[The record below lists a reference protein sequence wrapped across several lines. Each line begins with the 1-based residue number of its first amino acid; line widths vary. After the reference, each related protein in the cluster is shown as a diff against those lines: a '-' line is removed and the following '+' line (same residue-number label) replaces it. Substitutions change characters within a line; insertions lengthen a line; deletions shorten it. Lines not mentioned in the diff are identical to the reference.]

1 MEVCLRTILQ
11 TTNGKHGFDF
21 AFDVLNTFM
30 EFEFWRGAWGA
41 AAFLFVCKRY
51 FPDFSA
57 FVSVVGLNWKAADV
71 GNGLPVRVVE
81 LRV

>member
-1 MEVCLRTILQ
+1 MLCRQYEFCSAVRGLLILPIHLW
-11 TTNGKHGFDF
+11 NSNF
-21 AFDVLNTFM
+21 
-30 EFEFWRGAWGA
+30 GAEPGA